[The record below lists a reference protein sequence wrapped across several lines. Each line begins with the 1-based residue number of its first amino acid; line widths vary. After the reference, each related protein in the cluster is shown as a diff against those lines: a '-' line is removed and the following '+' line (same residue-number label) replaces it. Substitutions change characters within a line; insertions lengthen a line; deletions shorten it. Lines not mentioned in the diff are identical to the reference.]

1 MLQEFG
7 VLGSAFP
14 RPHSPGALMDG
25 WRSHRLLTLR
35 KITDAT
41 LDSVSCTSIPPTS
54 LLSEP
59 LSWHK
64 VGPLPTPTTCLTQA
78 SSICYSCHCHSSLF
92 VQSHISNLMTTPR
105 DQLII
110 AKN

>member
-7 VLGSAFP
+7 VPGSAFP
-14 RPHSPGALMDG
+14 RPRSPGALMDG
-25 WRSHRLLTLR
+25 WRSHRVLTLR

-59 LSWHK
+59 LSRRK
-64 VGPLPTPTTCLTQA
+64 VGPLPTPTTYLTQA
-78 SSICYSCHCHSSLF
+78 SSMLFKSLSQLS
-92 VQSHISNLMTTPR
+92 VCPKSH
-105 DQLII
+105 
-110 AKN
+110 K